1 METEAIK
8 YFVNAAQKLD
18 QANKELFKPE
28 EDIVTYLVCKNSQ
41 YAIENYL
48 KGYLLRKGI
57 EPNEHETIDSLYEQC
72 KKINKDFEKV
82 DLSEFNCKSSLD
94 LDSKYCNNVSK
105 VNKCFDAADSLDTF
119 LRQQKII

>member
-8 YFVNAAQKLD
+8 FFVNAAQKLD

-48 KGYLLRKGI
+48 KGFLLRKGV
-57 EPNEHETIDSLYEQC
+57 EPTKHQTIDSLYEEC

-82 DLSEFNCKSSLD
+82 DLSEFNCISALD
-94 LDSKYCNNVSK
+94 LNSKYCNNVYK
-105 VNKCFDAADSLDTF
+105 VNKCFDTANSLNTF

>member
-57 EPNEHETIDSLYEQC
+57 EPNEHQTIDGLYEQC
-72 KKINKDFEKV
+72 KIINKDFEKV

>member
-48 KGYLLRKGI
+48 RGYLLRKEV
-57 EPNEHETIDSLYEQC
+57 EPSEYKTIASLYEQC

>member
-57 EPNEHETIDSLYEQC
+57 EPSEHQTIDSLYEEC